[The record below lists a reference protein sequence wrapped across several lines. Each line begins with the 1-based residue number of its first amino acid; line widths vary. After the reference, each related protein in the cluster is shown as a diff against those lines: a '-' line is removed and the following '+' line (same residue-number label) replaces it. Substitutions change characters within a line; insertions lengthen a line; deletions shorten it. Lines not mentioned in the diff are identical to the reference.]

1 MHEILFP
8 TVIQFNFIFP
18 PSLPPQLPTTGF
30 RSVQIP
36 LGQIKV
42 DMNCPC
48 DVLRTYMYK
57 NFRSKLNVECGESFL
72 FILPDTNSDQTQ
84 TQTLKNVEV
93 KLLPRED
100 EVQTFTKQVSPFQSD
115 SRTLISSFTVT
126 LFKDPENK
134 KILIENDD
142 EDDDDENSKNEK
154 NDKNKSENGLES
166 KGPGS
171 AHSEDFDG
179 GGSELVGRTARSQ
192 KEGEKEGVNSGRRD
206 NNNNNNNRDRDGMSE
221 LDGTRLGDFYDDP
234 TH

>member
-1 MHEILFP
+1 
-8 TVIQFNFIFP
+8 
-18 PSLPPQLPTTGF
+18 
-30 RSVQIP
+30 
-36 LGQIKV
+36 
-42 DMNCPC
+42 
-48 DVLRTYMYK
+48 MYK
-57 NFRSKLNVECGESFL
+57 NFRSKLNAECGESFL
-72 FILPDTNSDQTQ
+72 FILPDTNSDQSQ

-142 EDDDDENSKNEK
+142 EDDDDENSKNDK
-154 NDKNKSENGLES
+154 NEKNKSENGLES

-206 NNNNNNNRDRDGMSE
+206 NNNNNNNKDRDGMSE
-221 LDGTRLGDFYDDP
+221 LDGTRVGDFYDDP